1 MKEVSRVSKRLKVTS
16 AVMAFGLVAALAS
29 TMPASAAA
37 KKVNWKTVES
47 VADAGGLD
55 ALVAQAQKEGELN
68 LIATP
73 RDWANYGEAIDTF
86 AKAFNIKVNSDNP
99 DGSSAEEIVAIKTT
113 KNMAKMPDVVD
124 IGMSVLDDAAG
135 LLAPYKVAN
144 WKDIPNAVKD
154 PDGTWYGAYAGKM
167 ALWYDTSVSPAPT
180 KITDLDNAAYK
191 GMVALPGDPTA
202 AQQALIAVM
211 ATSIANGGSAAN
223 VAKGV
228 DFFKKLKANG
238 NFVAVKG
245 NASNFA
251 TGSFKISLGWDY
263 NAIGYTAAAQKIG
276 KTIKYVYPSDA
287 HVQGTPYVLAINK
300 TAPHPAAA
308 RLWEEFMFSQVKGK
322 ISKDLGANDYKKIKG
337 AKMMAQIMGGQNSYI
352 IGGAHPTT
360 EPAMQAKGLAVASP
374 AGIPVPANWPKMVVP
389 SVDYQNAAS
398 EVLKAAW
405 PNL

>member
-1 MKEVSRVSKRLKVTS
+1 
-16 AVMAFGLVAALAS
+16 
-29 TMPASAAA
+29 
-37 KKVNWKTVES
+37 
-47 VADAGGLD
+47 
-55 ALVAQAQKEGELN
+55 
-68 LIATP
+68 
-73 RDWANYGEAIDTF
+73 
-86 AKAFNIKVNSDNP
+86 
-99 DGSSAEEIVAIKTT
+99 
-113 KNMAKMPDVVD
+113 
-124 IGMSVLDDAAG
+124 
-135 LLAPYKVAN
+135 
-144 WKDIPNAVKD
+144 
-154 PDGTWYGAYAGKM
+154 
-167 ALWYDTSVSPAPT
+167 
-180 KITDLDNAAYK
+180 
-191 GMVALPGDPTA
+191 
-202 AQQALIAVM
+202 M

-223 VAKGV
+223 VAKGI
-228 DFFKKLKANG
+228 DFFKKLKSNG

>member
-1 MKEVSRVSKRLKVTS
+1 
-16 AVMAFGLVAALAS
+16 
-29 TMPASAAA
+29 
-37 KKVNWKTVES
+37 
-47 VADAGGLD
+47 
-55 ALVAQAQKEGELN
+55 
-68 LIATP
+68 
-73 RDWANYGEAIDTF
+73 
-86 AKAFNIKVNSDNP
+86 
-99 DGSSAEEIVAIKTT
+99 
-113 KNMAKMPDVVD
+113 
-124 IGMSVLDDAAG
+124 
-135 LLAPYKVAN
+135 
-144 WKDIPNAVKD
+144 
-154 PDGTWYGAYAGKM
+154 
-167 ALWYDTSVSPAPT
+167 
-180 KITDLDNAAYK
+180 
-191 GMVALPGDPTA
+191 MVALPGDPTA
-202 AQQALIAVM
+202 AQQALVAVM

-223 VAKGV
+223 VAKGI